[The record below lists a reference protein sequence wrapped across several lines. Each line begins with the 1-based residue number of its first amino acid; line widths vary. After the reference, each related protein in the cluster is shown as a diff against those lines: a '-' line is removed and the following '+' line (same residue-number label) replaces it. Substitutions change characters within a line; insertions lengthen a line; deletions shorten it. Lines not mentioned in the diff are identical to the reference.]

1 MEDKTIEAPS
11 WVEVRVTEVLE
22 MDLEEDVALAA
33 EIEVEKLVPATS
45 RVE

>member
-1 MEDKTIEAPS
+1 MEDKATETPS

-22 MDLEEDVALAA
+22 MDLEEDVAQAA